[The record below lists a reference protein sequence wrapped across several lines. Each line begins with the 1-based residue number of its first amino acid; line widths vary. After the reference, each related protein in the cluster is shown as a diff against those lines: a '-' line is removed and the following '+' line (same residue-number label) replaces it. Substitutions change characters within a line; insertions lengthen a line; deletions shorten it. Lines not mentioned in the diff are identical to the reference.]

1 MLKKLNLF
9 TLGVALI
16 LSLSCSKEKEIVDI
30 DENNLTSCGAETCK
44 YRFTE
49 KADVS
54 LSPIV
59 VKSGS
64 YRLFLAE
71 FNTAASEARLYI
83 KAPMGA
89 QQFTL
94 NDKDIR
100 NGKVQYLL
108 MCTSCDYVDVKA
120 VGGYVKGKNLT
131 PDKPSDQTKWILE
144 AEIILQSVSN
154 PNYKHTLYIK
164 QYFSPNFVTN

>member
-16 LSLSCSKEKEIVDI
+16 FSLSCSKEKEIVDI

-44 YRFTE
+44 YGFTE

-64 YRLFLAE
+64 YRLFFTE

-108 MCTSCDYVDVKA
+108 ICTSCDYVDVKA

-131 PDKPSDQTKWILE
+131 PEKPANQSKWLIE
-144 AEIILQSVSN
+144 ANIMMEAVGDATV
-154 PNYKHTLYIK
+154 KHTLHVK
-164 QYFSPNFVTN
+164 QYFTPNF